1 MEQSAPELSV
11 NWRWI
16 TGLFKHLRL
25 KKKQKNLKV
34 NGHALSHCLFS
45 FTHLCQVLIPIS
57 HMVKQNQLKLPKQSS
72 FTADTV
78 QKEVTKWSLPRS
90 CSYQNKNDHSEVR
103 NWAQKGQRGKKRV
116 GERLF
121 SLSLLKSERNMA
133 CRFSCHGR
141 LINTFPVYNKSLTV
155 GQPVWPQHWVF
166 VFKDMCSVFRVM
178 WTSVWHYMLN
188 LWPVAPHVADIIFYS
203 TCISVGERL
212 TAVTQV
218 ELPCVYVCVP
228 NLLLMMSSKN

>member
-25 KKKQKNLKV
+25 KKKKLKV
-34 NGHALSHCLFS
+34 NDHAFSHFLFS

-57 HMVKQNQLKLPKQSS
+57 RRWVKQNQLKLPKQSS
-72 FTADTV
+72 FTVDTV

-90 CSYQNKNDHSEVR
+90 CSYQNKNYHSEVR
-103 NWAQKGQRGKKRV
+103 NRAQKGQRGKKRV
-116 GERLF
+116 GERKRARFF
-121 SLSLLKSERNMA
+121 SLSLLKSERNIA

-155 GQPVWPQHWVF
+155 DEPVWPQHWVF
-166 VFKDMCSVFRVM
+166 VFKDM
-178 WTSVWHYMLN
+178 
-188 LWPVAPHVADIIFYS
+188 
-203 TCISVGERL
+203 
-212 TAVTQV
+212 
-218 ELPCVYVCVP
+218 
-228 NLLLMMSSKN
+228 

>member
-1 MEQSAPELSV
+1 MSGFDP
-11 NWRWI
+11 
-16 TGLFKHLRL
+16 
-25 KKKQKNLKV
+25 
-34 NGHALSHCLFS
+34 
-45 FTHLCQVLIPIS
+45 
-57 HMVKQNQLKLPKQSS
+57 QNQLKLPKQTS
-72 FTADTV
+72 FTVDTV
-78 QKEVTKWSLPRS
+78 QKEVKKWSLPRS
-90 CSYQNKNDHSEVR
+90 CSYQNKNYHSEVR
-103 NWAQKGQRGKKRV
+103 NRAQKGQRGKKKV
-116 GERLF
+116 GERKRARFF

-133 CRFSCHGR
+133 CRFSCHGQ

-155 GQPVWPQHWVF
+155 DQPVWPQHWVF

-218 ELPCVYVCVP
+218 ELPCACVYVYLTCFW
-228 NLLLMMSSKN
+228 LMSFKKM